1 MQANYKNYTIR
12 KISRGY
18 EVLGMLFPSLQAA
31 TDKIDSFWDGF
42 TSTSKLLPFHQ
53 SPHRRANFQASSVS
67 GRV

>member
-31 TDKIDSFWDGF
+31 TDKIDSF
-42 TSTSKLLPFHQ
+42 
-53 SPHRRANFQASSVS
+53 
-67 GRV
+67 